1 MRVITLK
8 LMLSEEAYSK
18 ITEIGYTDEMI
29 IDEAKWIVKGHLE
42 EVVDEIY
49 NGIGGLL
56 KEEDRVRDKNVKIL

>member
-1 MRVITLK
+1 
-8 LMLSEEAYSK
+8 MLSEEAYSK

-29 IDEAKWIVKGHLE
+29 IDEAKWVVKGHLE